1 VRRRIGSSRGCRY
14 TTGSSPRR
22 RRNDRHLDHDVVER
36 ARLDARQRRH
46 LRARLHLEDA
56 DGVGLA
62 QEVVDRVLLGQR
74 PEVDRHVVEGLHLLD
89 AAVQRVEHAEAQQV
103 ELHET
108 DRRAVVLVPLQDRA
122 PGHAT
127 PLDRADL
134 DHRSI
139 AQHHPGR
146 VDAQVSRTI
155 EHLARHGRDEL
166 GHVGTRGHGVAIDA
180 VAKRVGLFLVVTEG
194 ARHVAQRRARSVRDD
209 RGHLGRVAPVVA
221 FVDVLDHLFAPPGLD
236 VDVDVRGA
244 VTRRGQE
251 SLKEQIQLHRVG
263 VRDTQRETDRRVR
276 GRTTALTVD
285 VVATTE
291 LGDVPDREEV
301 TGEAEGLDDTE
312 FVIDLVP
319 RARNALALAC
329 AVTLRRALSHD
340 HF

>member
-1 VRRRIGSSRGCRY
+1 MLLEEWDAERAPKDRLESRVQVHDRLVAS
-14 TTGSSPRR
+14 TTADVGVDGVALDRAGT
-22 RRNDRHLDHDVVER
+22 NDRHLDHDVVER

-74 PEVDRHVVEGLHLLD
+74 PEVDRDVVEGLHLLD

-146 VDAQVSRTI
+146 MDAQVSRTI

-180 VAKRVGLFLVVTEG
+180 VT
-194 ARHVAQRRARSVRDD
+194 
-209 RGHLGRVAPVVA
+209 
-221 FVDVLDHLFAPPGLD
+221 
-236 VDVDVRGA
+236 
-244 VTRRGQE
+244 
-251 SLKEQIQLHRVG
+251 
-263 VRDTQRETDRRVR
+263 
-276 GRTTALTVD
+276 
-285 VVATTE
+285 
-291 LGDVPDREEV
+291 
-301 TGEAEGLDDTE
+301 
-312 FVIDLVP
+312 
-319 RARNALALAC
+319 
-329 AVTLRRALSHD
+329 
-340 HF
+340 